1 MTELDESLA
10 LQSSGVGAWRAYADP
25 RREAFGTTYGGW
37 IAAILLKAVLDD
49 SRAEGMPSALTV
61 HFLMQVPPG
70 SQLRLRAQSLGAGRS
85 LSFWQSELSVGD
97 AGTPAAL
104 AMVVL
109 GRRKE
114 SDAFTDLSMP
124 EVPAPDALPEAHPPG
139 AFGERCAIR
148 AVTGVPP
155 YNRTDSRSITWV
167 RETSGR
173 ALDYV
178 QLAYLS
184 DHYAP
189 RIFFRSPGPRPYATV
204 TLSIY
209 FHAGEAEL
217 RRLGDDYVLID
228 ARGSRA
234 EASTVSS
241 RVELWSRQGTLLA
254 TTEQLGWFR

>member
-49 SRAEGMPSALTV
+49 SRAEGTPSALTV
-61 HFLMQVPPG
+61 HFLVQISPG
-70 SQLRLRAQSLGAGRS
+70 SQLRLVARSLGAGRS
-85 LSFWQSELSVGD
+85 LSFWHSELTVDD
-97 AGTPAAL
+97 AETPAAL
-104 AMVVL
+104 ATVVL
-109 GRRKE
+109 AKRKE
-114 SDAFTDLSMP
+114 GEAFTDLPMP
-124 EVPAPDALPEAHPPG
+124 EVPLPDALPEAHPPG
-139 AFGERCAIR
+139 AFGERSVIR

-155 YNRTDSRSITWV
+155 YNRTDSRSITWI

-189 RIFFRSPGPRPYATV
+189 RVFFRSPRPRPYATV
-204 TLSIY
+204 TLSMY

-217 RRLGDDYVLID
+217 RALGDDYVLID

-234 EASTVSS
+234 EASTVGS
-241 RVELWSRQGTLLA
+241 RVELWSRDGKLLA

>member
-10 LQSSGVGAWRAYADP
+10 LQSCGVGAWRAYADP

-49 SRAEGMPSALTV
+49 SKTDGTASALTV
-61 HFLMQVPPG
+61 HFLKQVPPG
-70 SQLRLRAQSLGAGRS
+70 SQLRLRTRFLGAGRS

-97 AGTPAAL
+97 DEAPASL
-104 AMVVL
+104 ATVVL
-109 GRRKE
+109 AKRKE
-114 SDAFTDLSMP
+114 SDTFTDLTMP
-124 EVPAPDALPEAHPPG
+124 EVPRPNALPEAHPPG
-139 AFGERCAIR
+139 AFGERCVIR

-173 ALDYV
+173 TLDYV

-189 RIFFRSPGPRPYATV
+189 RVFFRSPGPRPYATV
-204 TLSIY
+204 TLSMY

-217 RRLGDDYVLID
+217 RGLGDDYVLID

-234 EASTVSS
+234 EASTVGS
-241 RVELWSRQGTLLA
+241 RVELWSREGRLLA